1 MNVCHLPEFLIY
13 VCRDCHKKFH
23 GGINMIYIKCLLT
36 GFVTG
41 AVFGFFKLPIPA
53 PMVLEGVVGI
63 FGIFLGYR
71 LVKLL

>member
-1 MNVCHLPEFLIY
+1 
-13 VCRDCHKKFH
+13 
-23 GGINMIYIKCLLT
+23 MIYIKCLLT

-41 AVFGFFKLPIPA
+41 AVFGFLKLPIPA

-71 LVKLL
+71 LVKLLFKLL

>member
-1 MNVCHLPEFLIY
+1 MAEIWERLPNESSCL
-13 VCRDCHKKFH
+13 

-41 AVFGFFKLPIPA
+41 AVFGFLKLPIPA

-71 LVKLL
+71 LVKLLFKLL